1 MCVCVC
7 VRARARVCV
16 RACVRVCA
24 CVLIL
29 CTLRQSPDVNKPLGP
44 IMHHFGNLYPEDLGS
59 CHENQNGGRKATKSI
74 AWIVVKSLLF
84 PRINCLKYKKE
95 EVIDI
100 IDPSAR
106 SCSAKLVYFQGFS
119 FLIWSAQSNVLSRS
133 DI

>member
-1 MCVCVC
+1 MCVCVFACVC
-7 VRARARVCV
+7 VRARVCV
-16 RACVRVCA
+16 RVRAYFMHFTSVPGCK
-24 CVLIL
+24 
-29 CTLRQSPDVNKPLGP
+29 QPLGP

-84 PRINCLKYKKE
+84 SRINCWKYKKE

-119 FLIWSAQSNVLSRS
+119 FLIWSAQSNVLSRC